1 MALFANTSSAGGR
14 SSSKNLV
21 EFRAG
26 KMFMKGTMVN
36 PDKRKGLVY
45 VHQSDD
51 NLIHFCWKDRT
62 SGKVEDDLIIFPD
75 DCEFKRVSQ
84 CTTGRVYILK
94 FKASSRK
101 FFFWMQEPKTDK
113 DEEHSKKVNDSLNNP
128 PTPGQSSGGSDLS
141 GIDQLGQ
148 GGFQDL
154 LQNMDNNQL
163 LQLMAAGGGMG
174 NLGGFSSLLGAGG
187 AGGGSGGR
195 SNRTTRTQASTTPTT
210 ARTTARPAT
219 TTSVTT
225 DRISSTTPAAVTP
238 SPATPATPVSDAAAS
253 GVQLSQLQ
261 NILSQMGVQQQAM
274 AMEEPVDLSKAITSD
289 VMVPILANPEVQE
302 RLKPFLPQGESI
314 PSTADELKATVKSPQ
329 FRQAMSS
336 FSEALATGQLGP
348 VLKQFGLPQTALD
361 AAAKGDVE
369 GFAKAMQDSEA
380 KSSDSK
386 KDEEEDMV
394 VE

>member
-1 MALFANTSSAGGR
+1 MALFGNTSSSGGR

-113 DEEHSKKVNDSLNNP
+113 DEDHCKKVNESLNNP
-128 PTPGQSSGGSDLS
+128 PAPGQSSSGSDLS

-148 GGFQDL
+148 SGFQDL

-174 NLGGFSSLLGAGG
+174 GFGGLLGSGGAGG
-187 AGGGSGGR
+187 AR
-195 SNRTTRTQASTTPTT
+195 SNRTTRSQASTTPSVT
-210 ARTTARPAT
+210 RSTARPVT
-219 TTSVTT
+219 TTSVAT
-225 DRISSTTPAAVTP
+225 DRATVTPAVTP
-238 SPATPATPVSDAAAS
+238 SPAAPATPSAAAAAEAS

-261 NILSQMGVQQQAM
+261 NILSQMGMQQQAGAM
-274 AMEEPVDLSKAITSD
+274 GMEEPVDLSKAITSD
-289 VMVPILANPEVQE
+289 VMVPILANSEVQD
-302 RLKPFLPQGESI
+302 RLKPFLPQGESL
-314 PSTADELKATVKSPQ
+314 PPTADELKATVKSPQ
-329 FRQAMSS
+329 FRQAMTS

-348 VLKQFGLPQTALD
+348 VLKQFGLPQPALD

-369 GFAKAMQDSEA
+369 GFAKAMQESEA
-380 KSSDSK
+380 KSSPEQK
-386 KDEEEDMV
+386 KDEEEDMI